1 MDINSAKALVSY
13 EKLFFNLS
21 KKWDDEWKAKLIEAI
36 IQTLKPDDVK
46 KTIILVLIKFKFYSP
61 KRIHLV
67 QDLFTETFSCAEIMF
82 LIDFY
87 VIEKPTTKIRAYKL
101 ALADD
106 LFDVEDLQVV
116 GQLCNVIPY
125 AIGGDFY
132 EFVICVCN
140 RADTSKSCGDVLN
153 VFMGHLSFPSLNI
166 SNYLFIKS
174 TVLKSKSKYDIIKN
188 FAQFLNR
195 ITCLS
200 DKDKSELCSS
210 EHVDKK
216 GRLEEKPT
224 IADRLFIA
232 SEGEGDNEDE
242 GDNSSESNEN
252 DGEDEED
259 GGGDGVEEEDEDDD
273 DGEDEEDGGEDG
285 VEEEDDD
292 A

>member
-13 EKLFFNLS
+13 EKLFLNLS
-21 KKWDDEWKAKLIEAI
+21 KNWDDEWRAKFIEAI
-36 IQTLKPDDVK
+36 IQTLKPDDIK

-67 QDLFTETFSCAEIMF
+67 QDLMSEKFSCTEIMF
-82 LIDFY
+82 LIDVY
-87 VIEKPTTKIRAYKL
+87 VKEKPTTTKICAYKL

-116 GQLCNVIPY
+116 RQLCNVIPY

-140 RADTSKSCGDVLN
+140 KADTSKACGDVLN
-153 VFMGHLSFPSLNI
+153 AFMCHLSFSSLNI
-166 SNYLFIKS
+166 SNFLFIKS
-174 TVLKSKSKYDIIKN
+174 TVLKSKSKYDLVKN
-188 FAQFLNR
+188 FAQFLDR

-200 DKDKSELCSS
+200 DEDKSELCSS
-210 EHVDKK
+210 EHVNKK

-224 IADRLFIA
+224 VADTLFIA
-232 SEGEGDNEDE
+232 SEDG
-242 GDNSSESNEN
+242 GDNSSESSEEDGEDEEDEGDDVVEEEEE

-259 GGGDGVEEEDEDDD
+259 GGDDVVEEEEDE
-273 DGEDEEDGGEDG
+273 EDS
-285 VEEEDDD
+285 D